1 MARVRCDLPNAS
13 ENING
18 VAFMPAV
25 DGSHVISE
33 DVADEIAARFC
44 SIPGY
49 SLADE
54 SVPSQTDADTHNP
67 DAPNPDAPPVVD
79 PAVKPAGKRAAKAA
93 ATTEEVEK

>member
-13 ENING
+13 ENISG

-25 DGSHVISE
+25 DGSHVLSE
-33 DVADEIAARFC
+33 EIADEVAARFC

-49 SLADE
+49 SLVEESFDE
-54 SVPSQTDADTHNP
+54 TAVAKTH
-67 DAPNPDAPPVVD
+67 
-79 PAVKPAGKRAAKAA
+79 GKRATKAA